1 VGQAKPPANQ
11 PATRKYILD
20 LFGRGAGCHV
30 EILGGLSKQQIT
42 DAAAHDKGFEAGI
55 LQVSNDFGRVGAEFF
70 QPNAMFG
77 LGNGEVTINIIYAR

>member
-1 VGQAKPPANQ
+1 LRTWARRNRLPISRQ
-11 PATRKYILD
+11 
-20 LFGRGAGCHV
+20 RGNTS
-30 EILGGLSKQQIT
+30 SKQQIT